1 MNQQAMAMAAPG
13 SEAATSGWLAFA
25 DPGRHLA
32 GFAEKQVYWL
42 VAPLS
47 LGTTASAVQA
57 WLLFERE
64 TEPTVLRSGSSGLL
78 ARVLDKTAVK
88 LGPHAARRLGRLA
101 TYAEGWDL
109 GQGLALTSE
118 SLGGLERL
126 LDIADFKDLD
136 VALFLSH
143 DGHILLN
150 WPDAREGELVELE
163 VAARRLM
170 CFIAAT
176 GEEFELPI
184 EAGAVSALL
193 SRSR

>member
-1 MNQQAMAMAAPG
+1 MNQQAMAMAVGGSDVAP
-13 SEAATSGWLAFA
+13 SGWLAFA

-32 GFAEKQVYWL
+32 GFAEKQVHWL
-42 VAPLS
+42 IAPVS

-64 TEPTVLRSGSSGLL
+64 TEPTVHGSEPFSLL
-78 ARVLDKTAVK
+78 ARVLDKTATK

-101 TYAEGWDL
+101 TYTDGWDL

-118 SLGGLERL
+118 ALVGLERL
-126 LDIADFKDLD
+126 LDIADFQDLD

-143 DGHILLN
+143 AGNVLLN
-150 WPDAREGELVELE
+150 WPDAQGELVELE
-163 VAARRLM
+163 VAARRMM

-176 GEEFELPI
+176 GEEFERPI
-184 EAGAVSALL
+184 EAGAVSGLL

>member
-1 MNQQAMAMAAPG
+1 MRQQAMAMAARG
-13 SEAATSGWLAFA
+13 SEAATNGWLAFD

-32 GFAEKQVYWL
+32 GFAEKQVHWL

-64 TEPTVLRSGSSGLL
+64 TEPTDLRSESSSLL
-78 ARVLDKTAVK
+78 ARVLDKTAIK

-101 TYAEGWDL
+101 TYADGWDL
-109 GQGLALTSE
+109 GQGRALTSE
-118 SLGGLERL
+118 SLLGLARL
-126 LDIADFKDLD
+126 LDIADFNDLD
-136 VALFLSH
+136 VAVFLSH
-143 DGHILLN
+143 EGHVLLN
-150 WPDAREGELVELE
+150 WPDAQGELVELE
-163 VAARRLM
+163 VTARRMM

-184 EAGAVSALL
+184 EAGAVSGLL